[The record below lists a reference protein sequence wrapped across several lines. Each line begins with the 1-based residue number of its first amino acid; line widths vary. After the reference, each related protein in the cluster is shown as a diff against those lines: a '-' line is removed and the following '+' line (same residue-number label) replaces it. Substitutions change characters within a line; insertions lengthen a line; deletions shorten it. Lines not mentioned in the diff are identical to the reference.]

1 MSSEDDLVGGMDA
14 QAAVWVVKHDGHG
27 LSTAEQAA
35 FDRWIAD
42 PVHEAAYRRHRSVWL
57 RYQQTGARMPALP
70 APHARCHP
78 ASNGRPWPIMRRRR
92 TAVAIAASLA
102 VLALTQVGAFSIW
115 LRADYATGAG
125 ERLLVNLSDGSV
137 VTLDGRS
144 AIAYDDSGRRRIL
157 RLLEGSAY
165 FDIAP
170 DQSRPFTVETGVG
183 SVTALGTAFGIRERD
198 DAAELAVTEHD
209 VRVRTEAGRTAVVK
223 EGEAA
228 SFGADRVS
236 VPARAD
242 VAAATAWRQ
251 GRLIVVDR
259 PLGEVVAEIGRQ
271 RRGYW
276 TVRGDAAAIRVSGV
290 YDLDHPLEA
299 IDALEKTLNLRSLRL
314 SDRVIVLSR

>member
-1 MSSEDDLVGGMDA
+1 MSSDEDLVGGVDA
-14 QAAVWVVKHDGHG
+14 QAAAWVVKHDGYG
-27 LSTAEQAA
+27 LSAAEQAA
-35 FDRWIAD
+35 FVTWIAD

-57 RYQQTGARMPALP
+57 RYQQAGAQLP
-70 APHARCHP
+70 VPPSPYARRF
-78 ASNGRPWPIMRRRR
+78 ARSDGRRRQGVPRGR
-92 TAVAIAASLA
+92 TAAVIAASLA
-102 VLALTQVGAFSIW
+102 VLALTQAGALSTW

-125 ERLLVNLSDGSV
+125 ERRSVNLADGSV

-144 AIAYDDSGRRRIL
+144 AIAFDESEERRIL

-165 FDIAP
+165 FEVAP
-170 DQSRPFTVETGVG
+170 DSSRPFTVETGLG
-183 SVTALGTAFGIRERD
+183 SVTALGTEFGIRERD
-198 DAAELAVTEHD
+198 DAAELAVTEHS
-209 VRVRTEAGRTAVVK
+209 VRVRTETGRTAIVK

-236 VPARAD
+236 APGRAD
-242 VAAATAWRQ
+242 VAAATAWRR

-259 PLGEVVAEIGRQ
+259 PLGEVVDEIGRQ

-290 YDLDHPLEA
+290 YDLDQPIAA

-314 SDRVIVLSR
+314 SERVIILSR

>member
-42 PVHEAAYRRHRSVWL
+42 PVHEAAYRAIVQSGPVPANWCSD
-57 RYQQTGARMPALP
+57 AR
-70 APHARCHP
+70 
-78 ASNGRPWPIMRRRR
+78 
-92 TAVAIAASLA
+92 AASAPRPVSREQWPTLA
-102 VLALTQVGAFSIW
+102 DHAAPTHRGRRCKPRGAGVTQVGAFSIW

-125 ERLLVNLSDGSV
+125 ERLLANLSDGSV

-170 DQSRPFTVETGVG
+170 DQSRPLYGFDWRVG

-209 VRVRTEAGRTAVVK
+209 VRVRTEAGRTAVA
-223 EGEAA
+223 EG
-228 SFGADRVS
+228 
-236 VPARAD
+236 
-242 VAAATAWRQ
+242 
-251 GRLIVVDR
+251 GR
-259 PLGEVVAEIGRQ
+259 GREF
-271 RRGYW
+271 RC
-276 TVRGDAAAIRVSGV
+276 
-290 YDLDHPLEA
+290 
-299 IDALEKTLNLRSLRL
+299 
-314 SDRVIVLSR
+314 